1 MTTAQEAPKGAPG
14 HGYGTR
20 VTDPDPHRAT
30 GLVGGGR
37 PTEPGAPLTAPI
49 HFNSTYRFG
58 GDVGYGRSGNPTW
71 HAFEEV
77 LGDVEGGE
85 AVAFASGLAACTAVL
100 DLVPLG
106 GAVVAPRRLYMGT
119 MLQLRERVTEGR
131 IELRL
136 VESTDTAAIV
146 AAAEGAALVWLESPT
161 NPLLEVID
169 LRAVANARP
178 QGTLLVVDSTFAT
191 PVVQRPLELGADI
204 VVHSATKGIG
214 GHADLLMGAVVA
226 RPDLAERVRSRREGY
241 GAVPGTMEAFLA
253 LRGLRTLDVRME
265 RAQRSAQAI
274 AEFLSSHPAVRTVHY
289 PGLPDDPG
297 HALARTQMD
306 GFGSMVSFV
315 PAGGEQAA
323 QRLCAATRVFANA
336 TSLGGVESLI
346 EWRGRHETER
356 SMGTPGD
363 LVRISV
369 GIEHG
374 EDLIADLDRALAADA

>member
-1 MTTAQEAPKGAPG
+1 M
-14 HGYGTR
+14 
-20 VTDPDPHRAT
+20 TDPDTHRAT
-30 GLVGGGR
+30 RLVGGGR
-37 PTEPGAPLTAPI
+37 PDGPGAPLTPPL
-49 HFNSTYRFG
+49 HLNSTYRFG
-58 GDVGYGRSGNPTW
+58 GEVGYGRSGNPTW

-77 LGDVEGGE
+77 LGDAEGGE
-85 AVAFASGLAACTAVL
+85 AVAFSSGLAACTAVL

-119 MLQLRERVTEGR
+119 MLQLRERAEESR

-136 VESTDTAAIV
+136 VDPTDTEGIVDAAR
-146 AAAEGAALVWLESPT
+146 GAAMLWLETPT
-161 NPLLEVID
+161 NPLLEMVD
-169 LRAVANARP
+169 LGSVGEERDPA
-178 QGTLLVVDSTFAT
+178 TLLVVDSTFAT
-191 PVVQRPLELGADI
+191 PVVQRPLERGADI

-214 GHADLLMGAVVA
+214 GHADLLMGAVVT
-226 RPDLAERVRSRREGY
+226 RGDLAERIRARREGY
-241 GAVPGTMEAFLA
+241 GAVPGVLEAFLA

-265 RAQRSAQAI
+265 RAQRSAQRI
-274 AEFLSSHPAVRTVHY
+274 AEYLADDPRVTTVHY

-297 HALARTQMD
+297 HSLALDQMD
-306 GFGSMVSFV
+306 GFGSMLSFV
-315 PAGGEQAA
+315 PVGGEAAA

-369 GIEHG
+369 GIEHPD
-374 EDLIADLDRALAADA
+374 DLIADLDRALATAG

>member
-1 MTTAQEAPKGAPG
+1 MTDAET
-14 HGYGTR
+14 
-20 VTDPDPHRAT
+20 HRAT
-30 GLVGGGR
+30 RLVGGGR

-49 HFNSTYRFG
+49 HLNSTYRFG

-85 AVAFASGLAACTAVL
+85 TVAFASGLAACTAVL

-106 GAVVAPRRLYMGT
+106 GTVVAPRRLYMGT
-119 MLQLRERVTEGR
+119 MLQLRERVAEGR
-131 IELRL
+131 IDLRW
-136 VESTDTAAIV
+136 VEPTDTAAIV
-146 AAAEGAALVWLESPT
+146 TAADGADLVWLESPT

-169 LRAVANARP
+169 LRSVAEGRP
-178 QGTLLVVDSTFAT
+178 PGTLLAVDSTFAT

-226 RPDLAERVRSRREGY
+226 GPDLAERVRSRREGY

-265 RAQRSAQAI
+265 RAQRSALAI
-274 AEFLSSHPAVRTVHY
+274 AEFLADHAAVARVHY
-289 PGLPDDPG
+289 PGLPGDPG
-297 HALARTQMD
+297 HALARAQMD
-306 GFGSMVSFV
+306 GFGSMLSFV
-315 PAGGEQAA
+315 PTGGEAAA

-369 GIEHG
+369 GVEYLD
-374 EDLIADLDRALAADA
+374 DLIADLDQALAAGA